1 MTSEA
6 KLAYSCKTCGKT
18 FSEGRSLG
26 GHFRQAHPA
35 ARTNAIHEAGQDPGK
50 MDSESATRVLLMWKG
65 GADPFDV
72 VTSLKL
78 HPRFVREVL
87 KEFDE
92 LLTEWRRFREA

>member
-6 KLAYSCKTCGKT
+6 KLAYSCKTSGKT
-18 FSEGRSLG
+18 FSDGRSLG
-26 GHFRQAHPA
+26 GHVRQAHRA
-35 ARTNAIHEAGQDPGK
+35 ARPSAIPEAGQDPGR
-50 MDSESATRVLLMWKG
+50 MDGESATKVLLMWKG

-78 HPRFVREVL
+78 HPRFVKEVL

-92 LLTEWRRFREA
+92 LLTEWRRFKEA